1 MERGR
6 VIDQL
11 IEIKTRQ
18 GGGSAFR
25 PAREASMMRALV
37 ERHRGILP
45 LDTVE
50 GIWRVIISTFTY
62 VQAPYSVHVDV
73 SGGDAAMRNS
83 ARFHFGFTTPCAPH
97 FGAGEVI
104 RAVAD
109 SVGDLGMFAVDGGP
123 GAGAWWT
130 KLAPPEAP
138 KIIARLPFVERADHP
153 AGMPVFVISKPLVD
167 GTARDVVLESVT
179 LDRWRPD
186 IPHALRKIGAEA
198 IGSAANGMG
207 LALLVARPGEI
218 APDAASEALRS
229 AGAADVR
236 SSEIGA
242 HADRIRR
249 LGVAQAARIE
259 ANRTRH
265 DLRCSRPPS
274 ASGGNSGNRPLC
286 ARQEPGPGRG
296 QGSQA
301 LIQRIAP
308 RPLAE
313 GDRSGAGAG
322 RQPRALSRRRF
333 DRAARG
339 DRPALRPRSRANHL
353 RQRLGRAAGAAG
365 AGFSASRRGR
375 PLQPV
380 RLPDLSDLH
389 SRRGRDSG
397 CRRRDG
403 QNGER
408 GRDSRE
414 SERPHEDRL
423 SRQSEQSDRH
433 LHSVLRGQAPARR
446 ACRRTRFW

>member
-1 MERGR
+1 MSQPPQPTLADLRVEIDRLDLQMHQLLMERGR

-11 IEIKTRQ
+11 IEIKSRQ

-62 VQAPYSVHVDV
+62 VQAPYSIHVDV
-73 SGGDAAMRNS
+73 SGGDAAMRDS

-104 RAVAD
+104 RAVGD
-109 SVGDLGMFAVDGGP
+109 SVGDLGIFAVDGGP

-153 AGMPVFVISKPLVD
+153 AGLPVFVISKPLVD

-186 IPHALRKIGAEA
+186 IPHALRQIGAEA
-198 IGSAANGMG
+198 IGSAATEMG

-218 APDAASEALRS
+218 ASDAVSEVLRS

-242 HADRIRR
+242 HADRI
-249 LGVAQAARIE
+249 
-259 ANRTRH
+259 
-265 DLRCSRPPS
+265 D
-274 ASGGNSGNRPLC
+274 
-286 ARQEPGPGRG
+286 
-296 QGSQA
+296 A
-301 LIQRIAP
+301 L
-308 RPLAE
+308 
-313 GDRSGAGAG
+313 
-322 RQPRALSRRRF
+322 
-333 DRAARG
+333 
-339 DRPALRPRSRANHL
+339 ALRKPAN
-353 RQRLGRAAGAAG
+353 
-365 AGFSASRRGR
+365 
-375 PLQPV
+375 
-380 RLPDLSDLH
+380 
-389 SRRGRDSG
+389 
-397 CRRRDG
+397 
-403 QNGER
+403 
-408 GRDSRE
+408 
-414 SERPHEDRL
+414 
-423 SRQSEQSDRH
+423 
-433 LHSVLRGQAPARR
+433 
-446 ACRRTRFW
+446 

>member
-1 MERGR
+1 MSQPPQPTLADLRVEIDRIDLQMHELLMERGR

-11 IEIKTRQ
+11 IEIKSRQ

-62 VQAPYSVHVDV
+62 VQAPYCIHVDV
-73 SGGDAAMRNS
+73 SGGDAAMRDS

-97 FGAGEVI
+97 FGAGAVI

-153 AGMPVFVISKPLVD
+153 AGLPVFVISKPLVD

-198 IGSAANGMG
+198 IGSAATEMG

-218 APDAASEALRS
+218 ASDAVSEVLRA

-236 SSEIGA
+236 SAEIGA
-242 HADRIRR
+242 HADRI
-249 LGVAQAARIE
+249 
-259 ANRTRH
+259 
-265 DLRCSRPPS
+265 D
-274 ASGGNSGNRPLC
+274 AS
-286 ARQEPGPGRG
+286 
-296 QGSQA
+296 
-301 LIQRIAP
+301 
-308 RPLAE
+308 
-313 GDRSGAGAG
+313 
-322 RQPRALSRRRF
+322 
-333 DRAARG
+333 
-339 DRPALRPRSRANHL
+339 ALRKPAN
-353 RQRLGRAAGAAG
+353 
-365 AGFSASRRGR
+365 
-375 PLQPV
+375 
-380 RLPDLSDLH
+380 
-389 SRRGRDSG
+389 
-397 CRRRDG
+397 
-403 QNGER
+403 
-408 GRDSRE
+408 
-414 SERPHEDRL
+414 
-423 SRQSEQSDRH
+423 
-433 LHSVLRGQAPARR
+433 
-446 ACRRTRFW
+446 